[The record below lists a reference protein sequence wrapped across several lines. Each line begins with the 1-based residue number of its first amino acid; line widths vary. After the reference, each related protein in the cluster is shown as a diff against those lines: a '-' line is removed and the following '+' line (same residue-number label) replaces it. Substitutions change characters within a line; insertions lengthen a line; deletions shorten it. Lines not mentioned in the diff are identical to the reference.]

1 MAAGFRPEVLWNAG
15 IYTTT
20 GVSFIE
26 KTYEKIMIN

>member
-20 GVSFIE
+20 VSFIE
-26 KTYEKIMIN
+26 KIYEKIMIN